1 MEQIQCVAYLRYS
14 SENQQETSIEYQDAA
29 IMQYCERNHLI
40 MINKYIDRAQSGTTS
55 KRHAFRQ
62 MLSDAKSQPGWS
74 QILVYNFSR
83 FSRNVIDSITY
94 SSELLSYGITLV
106 SITEGSIVNATPGET
121 LLRNVTFAINQYTSD
136 QTAVQS
142 LLGQKAQARK
152 SKHCGGIPPL
162 GYDLDAEGKLIIN
175 EREAEVVRKIFQM
188 YLDGVSYQQMAK
200 TLNQSGYQ
208 TKTGRPFQKNSFY
221 EILKREKYAGIFT
234 WNKSSPKFR
243 RSSTQNGFSRNSH
256 RLKPREEQ
264 VRIEGGCPAIIS
276 KVQFEAV
283 QRQVETRSRGRS
295 LVKSRK
301 HYTLSGLGVLKCGI
315 CGRAMVGISRVSHEK
330 SYTTYGCPNHKSGCP
345 TKEIKTQFLDQ
356 MIVKAVTA
364 TRFQEKWID
373 FINQE
378 LQPYFLEEE
387 LIKSRASLEHKIQNL
402 LLSLENHPSAA
413 ISERLAL
420 LEKER
425 ERVDQKIQAATSK
438 AFLVSPANFKKT
450 RRELYHFL
458 LTSPSPEARALLKDS
473 IKEILI
479 TDDTVKFTLQIS

>member
-264 VRIEGGCPAIIS
+264 VRI
-276 KVQFEAV
+276 
-283 QRQVETRSRGRS
+283 
-295 LVKSRK
+295 
-301 HYTLSGLGVLKCGI
+301 
-315 CGRAMVGISRVSHEK
+315 
-330 SYTTYGCPNHKSGCP
+330 
-345 TKEIKTQFLDQ
+345 
-356 MIVKAVTA
+356 
-364 TRFQEKWID
+364 
-373 FINQE
+373 
-378 LQPYFLEEE
+378 
-387 LIKSRASLEHKIQNL
+387 
-402 LLSLENHPSAA
+402 
-413 ISERLAL
+413 
-420 LEKER
+420 
-425 ERVDQKIQAATSK
+425 
-438 AFLVSPANFKKT
+438 
-450 RRELYHFL
+450 
-458 LTSPSPEARALLKDS
+458 
-473 IKEILI
+473 
-479 TDDTVKFTLQIS
+479 